1 MREYHF
7 FVYILTN
14 SSRHPLYV
22 GFTNSVGFRHWQH
35 KEKID
40 SGSFTARYNLTRL
53 VYYERYRYVRNA
65 IAREKQL
72 KSWTRRKKIALIEE
86 ANPGW
91 DDLSRYEPKRRFE
104 DQNIDPSTRSG
115 RKLPALAQDDKI
127 NGVLVSPNGRRK

>member
-14 SSRHPLYV
+14 VARHPLYV

-40 SGSFTARYNLTRL
+40 PGSFTARYNLTRL

-72 KSWTRRKKIALIEE
+72 KRWTRKKKIALIESM
-86 ANPGW
+86 NPRW
-91 DDLSRYEPKRRFE
+91 DDLSRFSPQPKFE
-104 DQNIDPSTRSG
+104 DQNPDPSTRSG
-115 RKLPALAQDDKI
+115 RKLPTLAQDDK
-127 NGVLVSPNGRRK
+127 GGGGRA